1 LMRPFRIDP
10 EKVQLLVIDL
20 QEKMLPAVH
29 GWEKVDRNT
38 GVLIEACKVTA
49 VPVKYTEHY
58 PKGLGKTV
66 PSVMEKLPVQAG
78 RMEKIHF
85 SCCMEEGF
93 EDFLRSGGRDQVIVA
108 GVESHICVLGTVI
121 DLMAIGMRV
130 VLAADA
136 CSSRDPE
143 HHRLACDAM
152 VSAGALVVPVE
163 TVVYQLL
170 GRAGTEQFKSML
182 PFFKA

>member
-1 LMRPFRIDP
+1 MCFDATFQDRSR
-10 EKVQLLVIDL
+10 KGAAVVIDL

-85 SCCMEEGF
+85 SCCMEE
-93 EDFLRSGGRDQVIVA
+93 DLRISSGLEEGIRSLLPGWRAISV
-108 GVESHICVLGTVI
+108 SLG
-121 DLMAIGMRV
+121 L
-130 VLAADA
+130 
-136 CSSRDPE
+136 
-143 HHRLACDAM
+143 
-152 VSAGALVVPVE
+152 
-163 TVVYQLL
+163 
-170 GRAGTEQFKSML
+170 
-182 PFFKA
+182 